1 VRHNPISSIEV
12 VALRGT
18 ILYLSRHKALRR
30 WVETSPLARRVSSRF
45 IAGKSLEDALTAC
58 RKIRDE
64 GIAATLDYL
73 GENVTSLDEAAACR
87 DMYLRMLHAMEKAG
101 LDPNVSLKLTQFGL
115 ELSESACEENVGALV
130 QAAAASG
137 GFVRIDMESSQFTDR
152 TLAMVTRLH
161 AQSGACGTVV
171 QAYLRRSAEDIRHM
185 ETERIRVRLCKG
197 AYLEPPE
204 VAFPKK
210 SEVDR
215 NYLDLAK
222 SLLTSG
228 EYPAIAT
235 HDWRIIQAVEEFASS
250 RRIARDRFEFQMLYG
265 IRRDEQRRLVKQGYR
280 LRVYVPFGEAWYPYF
295 MRRLAERPANL
306 LFFARQLV
314 SR

>member
-1 VRHNPISSIEV
+1 V

-45 IAGKSLEDALTAC
+45 IAGSSLEDALAAC
-58 RKIRDE
+58 RRIRAE
-64 GIAATLDYL
+64 GITATLDYL
-73 GENVTSLDEAAACR
+73 GENVTTLDEAAACR
-87 DMYLRMLHAMEKAG
+87 DIYLRILQAMEEAG
-101 LDPNVSLKLTQFGL
+101 LEPNVSLKLTQFGL

-130 QAAAASG
+130 RAAAAIG

-152 TLAMVTRLH
+152 TLGMVTRLH
-161 AQSGACGTVV
+161 AQWNACGTVV
-171 QAYLRRSAEDIRHM
+171 QAYLRRSAEDIACLER
-185 ETERIRVRLCKG
+185 ERIRVRLCKG

-204 VAFPKK
+204 VAFPQK
-210 SEVDR
+210 SEVDH
-215 NYLDLAK
+215 NYLELVR
-222 SLLTSG
+222 SLLTNG
-228 EYPAIAT
+228 TYPAIAT
-235 HDWRIIQAVEEFASS
+235 HDWHIIQAVEEFAGSQG
-250 RRIARDRFEFQMLYG
+250 IARDRFEFQMLYG
-265 IRRDEQRRLVKQGYR
+265 IRRDEQRRLVKEGYR

-306 LFFARQLV
+306 MFFARQLL